1 MNVLVPYKV
10 DAERIR
16 MERARLNLNKNQVAE
31 IIGETRFVISSIE
44 NEKYKIVK
52 MSVLKKLAELYNL
65 KVEELLK
72 KEER

>member
-1 MNVLVPYKV
+1 MIVMMPFEI
-10 DAERIR
+10 DATRIR
-16 MERARLNLNKNQVAE
+16 MERARLNLDKKQLADK
-31 IIGETRFVISSIE
+31 IGETRFVISSIE
-44 NEKYKIVK
+44 NEKYKTVK

>member
-1 MNVLVPYKV
+1 MEALVPYKV

-31 IIGETRFVISSIE
+31 KIGETRFVISSIE
-44 NEKYKIVK
+44 NEKYKTVK

>member
-1 MNVLVPYKV
+1 MEALVPYKV
-10 DAERIR
+10 NAEKIR

-31 IIGETRFVISSIE
+31 KIGETRFVISSIE
-44 NEKYKIVK
+44 NEKYKTVK
-52 MSVLKKLAELYNL
+52 LNVLEKLAKVYNL